1 MTREEGSLG
10 IGHWLGLAGAFL
22 VPGCKV
28 RDLAVLSWL
37 LMGRR
42 WGGLGRPG
50 RTLPMG
56 LKDFGD

>member
-1 MTREEGSLG
+1 M
-10 IGHWLGLAGAFL
+10 GLAGAFL

-42 WGGLGRPG
+42 WGGLGRSG
-50 RTLPMG
+50 RTLLMG

>member
-1 MTREEGSLG
+1 M
-10 IGHWLGLAGAFL
+10 GLAGAFL

-37 LMGRR
+37 LTGRR

-50 RTLPMG
+50 RILPMC
-56 LKDFGD
+56 LLDFDD

>member
-1 MTREEGSLG
+1 M
-10 IGHWLGLAGAFL
+10 GLAGAFL

-50 RTLPMG
+50 RIVPSVPIG
-56 LKDFGD
+56 LSDFDN